1 MFPEVKIMLGISIY
15 LKEELVEQNGQ
26 WIKKA
31 SENGMKS
38 IFTSLHIPEDN
49 PATYKVLLRE
59 LGSLAKEFKLEL
71 LADVSPASLG
81 HLGLDFSKLDEL
93 IAWGLSG
100 IRVDY
105 GFTANEIVLLSN
117 KMKIGINAS
126 TVSDLELREWIKKG
140 LNVENVEAW
149 HNFYPRPETGL
160 DEEFLKERN
169 LYFRKI
175 GITTMAFIP
184 GDGQLRAPVHQGLPT
199 LEKHRGI
206 SPVVAAAE
214 LLSSCFTDKV
224 LIGDHTV
231 SDETLES
238 LKMLAEGIVPL
249 RVQLLRHEDRDILQK
264 IHTNRMDPAR
274 DVIRSVESRSYAQFG
289 NAEIQP
295 KNQLD
300 RRIGAVTIDNHLYG
314 RYAGEIQIAI
324 NHLPQ
329 DDNVNVLGFIIKE
342 DLPLLAH
349 IKAGTKFQLI
359 ARD

>member
-1 MFPEVKIMLGISIY
+1 MLGISVY
-15 LKEELVEQNGQ
+15 LKEELVEKNGE

-49 PATYKVLLRE
+49 PATYKILLRE
-59 LGSLAKEFKLEL
+59 LGSLAKEYNLEL

-105 GFTANEIVLLSN
+105 GFSGNEIVLLSN

-126 TVSDLELREWIKKG
+126 TVSDIELRQWIKKG
-140 LNVENVEAW
+140 LNVANVEAW

-184 GDGQLRAPVHQGLPT
+184 GDGQLRAPIHQGLPT

-206 SPVVAAAE
+206 SPVVAAAD
-214 LLSSCFTDKV
+214 LLNSCFTDKV
-224 LIGDHTV
+224 LVGDHTV
-231 SDETLES
+231 SDVTLER
-238 LKMLAEGIVPL
+238 LKMLADGIIPL
-249 RVQLLRHEDRDILQK
+249 RVQLLHQNTDILQK

-274 DVIRSVESRSYAQFG
+274 DVIRSVESRSYAQLG
-289 NAEIQP
+289 HSKIQP
-295 KNQLD
+295 KHQLE
-300 RRIGAVTIDNHLYG
+300 RRIGAVTIDNDLYG
-314 RYAGEIQIAI
+314 RYAGEIQITI

-329 DDNVNVLGFIIKE
+329 DDKVNVLGFVIQE

-349 IKAGTKFQLI
+349 IKAGTKFQFI